1 MRKAAMRSV
10 PTKNAPLGNKSW
22 PASVGLNARTDT
34 ANDGIR
40 NALPNNAAPATK
52 LTIKAKQKSSDRNK
66 MKSSRRAALRRW
78 KRGPYRMK
86 RLLRAPVRP

>member
-1 MRKAAMRSV
+1 M
-10 PTKNAPLGNKSW
+10 
-22 PASVGLNARTDT
+22 TDT

-52 LTIKAKQKSSDRNK
+52 LTNK
-66 MKSSRRAALRRW
+66 VKSSRRAALRRW

-86 RLLRAPVRP
+86 RLLRALVRP